1 MGHNNRKKSSGGI
14 GLAGTLAII
23 FVILKLTGVMSWSW
37 LWVLS
42 PLWIPTAFVFLI
54 LLFVGIILL
63 AAAVGIINE
72 SSKTVD
78 GFKNYFE
85 EK

>member
-1 MGHNNRKKSSGGI
+1 MNHNNRKKSSGGI
-14 GLAGTLAII
+14 GLAGTLTII
-23 FVILKLTGVMSWSW
+23 FVILKLTGVISWSW

-54 LLFVGIILL
+54 LLFIGIVLL
-63 AAAVGIINE
+63 AASIGILNE

-78 GFKNYFE
+78 GFKKYFK